1 MDKDTTKEIYTLTY
15 GESSSEVIDVQGEPM
30 MVASG
35 DILDKSVS
43 IQEEEAK
50 EVMTQVKDNVDLSK
64 DALDTARSSTVANT
78 VVKKINDTAKLSRGD
93 RISVDRNFN
102 NIVQDQEL
110 DTKDDGPSLD

>member
-30 MVASG
+30 MVASS

-43 IQEEEAK
+43 VPEEEAK
-50 EVMTQVKDNVDLSK
+50 EAMTQVKENVDLSK
-64 DALDTARSSTVANT
+64 DVLDTARSNSVTNT

-93 RISVDRNFN
+93 KISVDRDFN
-102 NIVQDQEL
+102 NMVQDQEL
-110 DTKDDGPSLD
+110 DTKDDGLSIE